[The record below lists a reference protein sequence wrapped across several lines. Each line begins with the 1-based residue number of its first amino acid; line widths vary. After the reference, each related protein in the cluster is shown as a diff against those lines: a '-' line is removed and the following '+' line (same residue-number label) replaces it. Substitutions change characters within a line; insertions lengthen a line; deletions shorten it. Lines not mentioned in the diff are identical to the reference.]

1 MYALYCTEKCTRAI
15 SSTTE
20 RTNGKMSQSHWYN
33 EDDATWQFL
42 WWLVLFSFSESHT
55 TTEISLI
62 PNKHFYHMIN
72 VTEQFRGNLKT
83 KSQSLLSSTKDPNSS
98 GLIYLFTWF
107 VLCISKGPIVCCVH
121 TTYIQLMLSCWF
133 IFLFFIWLFE
143 NKCESECLSVCLSQL
158 TSDSGQ
164 AFVLAP
170 YMFTRMTAAYSF
182 IAHYHPFK
190 TGDYAP
196 LIFWNVNVISKLFPC
211 SSLILC
217 FVHNWLLSGQPYL
230 FEQLL
235 GCISSHGLYS
245 CLVEWNT
252 APNVL
257 EQ

>member
-1 MYALYCTEKCTRAI
+1 MSDNIKQ
-15 SSTTE
+15 
-20 RTNGKMSQSHWYN
+20 SQSHW
-33 EDDATWQFL
+33 FL
-42 WWLVLFSFSESHT
+42 TYPLKTFFLLFSF
-55 TTEISLI
+55 
-62 PNKHFYHMIN
+62 
-72 VTEQFRGNLKT
+72 VTLLQRFHL
-83 KSQSLLSSTKDPNSS
+83 KSQKITKPSQLYEDYQFIWLDFFVYSLCALHLEVAHT
-98 GLIYLFTWF
+98 
-107 VLCISKGPIVCCVH
+107 VLCPHYYVL
-121 TTYIQLMLSCWF
+121 LMLSCCWF
-133 IFLFFIWLFE
+133 IFLFFFWLFE
-143 NKCESECLSVCLSQL
+143 NKCESDCLSVCLSQL
-158 TSDSGQ
+158 TSDRLLSWHHIR
-164 AFVLAP
+164 
-170 YMFTRMTAAYSF
+170 FTRMTAAYGF

-196 LIFWNVNVISKLFPC
+196 LIFWNLNVISKLFPC